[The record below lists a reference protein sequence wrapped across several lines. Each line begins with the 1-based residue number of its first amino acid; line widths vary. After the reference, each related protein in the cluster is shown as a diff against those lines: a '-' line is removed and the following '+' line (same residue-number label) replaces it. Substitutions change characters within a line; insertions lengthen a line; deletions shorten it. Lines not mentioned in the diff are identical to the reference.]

1 VAGRFDEA
9 RPLFE
14 QLVRLPSGALRSV
27 SRAGF
32 LGVLPGASPDEVDC
46 RGFVGVLAARRGDRA
61 AALAADRALAT
72 LHGPYVHGRHTYWR
86 ARIAALLGERE
97 RALALLR
104 EALQEGQMYPA
115 LHGAADL
122 APLRDLPAFQELI
135 RPKG

>member
-1 VAGRFDEA
+1 
-9 RPLFE
+9 
-14 QLVRLPSGALRSV
+14 V

-72 LHGPYVHGRHTYWR
+72 PHRPYLHGRHTYWR
-86 ARIAALLGERE
+86 ARIAALLGDHE
-97 RALALLR
+97 RAVALLR
-104 EALQEGQMYPA
+104 ESLREGQMYPA
-115 LHGAADL
+115 LHGAIDL
-122 APLRDLPAFQELI
+122 APLRDLPTFRELI